1 MKILVINAGS
11 SSLKFELF
19 DATGGLKSMLRG
31 LAERIGEG
39 EGIFHAADTEIT
51 APIPD
56 HQTAMRMLK
65 EYLEENAE
73 KFGSPDEIR
82 MVGHRVVHGGNTFM
96 EPTLITNRVKDKI
109 RSLFHLAP
117 LHNPANLKGIEMAEK
132 FFPAAKQ
139 VAVFDTAFHQSIPE
153 REHRYAI
160 PGTYYRQGIRQYGF
174 HGISHQYVS
183 RKAAELLGRNDLRLI
198 TLHLGNGASMAAV
211 KNGKSM
217 ATTMGFGP
225 LAGLVM
231 GTRSGDIDP
240 SVLLYLLR
248 GGMSVDDLDKML
260 NKQSGLKALF
270 GSNDMRDLEAGY
282 ASGDPKARLALEIYT
297 GRIRKYVGAYMALL
311 GGVDALVFTAG
322 IGEHSAL
329 VREKSVEGLDFAGI
343 RIDKRKNQYPG
354 KYGGEIQ
361 ADGSPVKMLVI
372 PTREEQEIARQCLNL
387 AHEIL

>member
-11 SSLKFELF
+11 SSFKFELF
-19 DATGGLKSMLRG
+19 DAANGLKSRLRG
-31 LAERIGEG
+31 LAERIGEA
-39 EGIFHAADTEIT
+39 EGIFRAADTEIV
-51 APIPD
+51 APVPD
-56 HQTAMRMLK
+56 HQTAMRLLK

-73 KFGSPDEIR
+73 QFGSPDEIR
-82 MVGHRVVHGGNTFM
+82 IVGHRVVHGGNTFV
-96 EPTLITNRVKDKI
+96 EPTLITGEVKDKI

-117 LHNPANLKGIEMAEK
+117 LHNPANLKGIEMAER
-132 FFPAAKQ
+132 FFPAARQ
-139 VAVFDTAFHQSIPE
+139 VAVFDTAFHQNIPE

-160 PGTYYRQGIRQYGF
+160 PESYYRQGIRQYGF

-248 GGMSVDDLDKML
+248 EGMTLDGLDKML

-270 GSNDMRDLEAGY
+270 GSNDMRDVETAY
-282 ASGDPKARLALEIYT
+282 ASGDPKARLALDIYT
-297 GRIRKYVGAYMALL
+297 GRIRKYIGAYTALL
-311 GGVDALVFTAG
+311 GGTDALVFTAG

-329 VREKSVEGLDFAGI
+329 VREKSVEGLGFAGI
-343 RIDKRKNQYPG
+343 EIDKQKNQNPD

-361 ADGSPVKMLVI
+361 ASGAKVKILVI
-372 PTREEQEIARQCLNL
+372 PTREEREIARQCLNL

>member
-19 DATGGLKSMLRG
+19 DAAGGLKSMLRG
-31 LAERIGEG
+31 LAERIGKG

-56 HQTAMRMLK
+56 HQAAMRMLK

-82 MVGHRVVHGGNTFM
+82 MVGHRVVHGGNTFV

-139 VAVFDTAFHQSIPE
+139 VAVFDTAFHQSIPGW
-153 REHRYAI
+153 EHRYAI
-160 PGTYYRQGIRQYGF
+160 PETYYRQGIRQYGF

-311 GGVDALVFTAG
+311 GGADALVFTAG

-329 VREKSVEGLDFAGI
+329 VREKSLEGLDFAGI
-343 RIDKRKNQYPG
+343 EIDKQKNQNPATN
-354 KYGGEIQ
+354 GGEVQ
-361 ADGSPVKMLVI
+361 SARSKVKILVI